1 MSQAN
6 PFNPPRSHVTNLTD
20 SLEADID
27 DLPISATWKKRFT
40 WLKKAGGPSMSNLKT
55 MPKAERKGFNQ
66 FNILAFLFGPF
77 YYVAKGMWRKGISL
91 FVVCAAVVIA
101 LELLLVMIGF
111 GQFGKAVGYG
121 VSAVFAIRANIDYY
135 KKMVLGKN
143 GWW

>member
-6 PFNPPRSHVTNLTD
+6 PFNPPRSHVTDLTD

-40 WLKKAGGPSMSNLKT
+40 WLKKAGGPSMSNFKT

-91 FVVCAAVVIA
+91 FVVCAAVVFA

-111 GQFGKAVGYG
+111 GQFGKALGYG
-121 VSAVFAIRANIDYY
+121 VSAVFAIRANIDDY
-135 KKMVLGKN
+135 KKMVLGEN